1 MRDESAEQNIDI
13 SGSKENYYKAIS
25 HASDD
30 KNHQI
35 MDQGLM
41 RRMEDMVS
49 LERVGATYADEIENS
64 ELLSLCSKGGCG
76 ENGQL
81 GGMDAKP
88 SKSDNLSQFGSYS
101 NLTLITF
108 WKVKVCTRTF
118 H

>member
-1 MRDESAEQNIDI
+1 MKYDNCWSVRTNAITKSFTSKYVAVRDESAEQNIDI

-49 LERVGATYADEIENS
+49 LERVGAIHADEIENS

-81 GGMDAKP
+81 GGNGRKAK
-88 SKSDNLSQFGSYS
+88 Q
-101 NLTLITF
+101 II
-108 WKVKVCTRTF
+108 
-118 H
+118 